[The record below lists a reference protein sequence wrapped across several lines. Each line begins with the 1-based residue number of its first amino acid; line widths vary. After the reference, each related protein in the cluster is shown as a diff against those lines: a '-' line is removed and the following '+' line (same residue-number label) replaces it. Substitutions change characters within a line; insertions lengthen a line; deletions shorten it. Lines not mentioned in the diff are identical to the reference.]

1 MAIHTQQ
8 SLSGFI
14 ATDPQLSFN
23 ANGEA
28 RLYVRIGQ
36 EHFERNADGTFTQNE
51 TTYHNLVMY
60 RRSAERAFAQLAKGD
75 NFVAEGYVHPY
86 SYERDGQTITGEEF
100 VAKRLGH
107 DAARSIYAV
116 DRSRGQGAGIE
127 QTAPD
132 AAAAAKPSRP
142 ITL

>member
-28 RLYVRIGQ
+28 RLYVRVGQ

-51 TTYHNLVMY
+51 TTYHDLVMY

-75 NFVAEGYVHPY
+75 NFLAEGYVHPY
-86 SYERDGQTITGEEF
+86 TYERDGQTITGEEF

-107 DAARSIYAV
+107 DAARSMYAV
-116 DRSRGQGAGIE
+116 DRSRNQRAVIE
-127 QTAPD
+127 QSAPD
-132 AAAAAKPSRP
+132 AAPSAKPSRP

>member
-23 ANGEA
+23 GKGEA

-36 EHFERNADGTFTQNE
+36 EHFDRNSDGTFTQNE
-51 TTYHNLVMY
+51 TTYHDLVMY
-60 RRSAERAFAQLAKGD
+60 RRSAERAFARLAKGD

-86 SYERDGQTITGEEF
+86 TYEKNGQTVTGEEF

-107 DAARSIYAV
+107 DAARSNYTV
-116 DRSRGQGAGIE
+116 DRSRGRAAAIE
-127 QTAPD
+127 QTGPEIAPS
-132 AAAAAKPSRP
+132 ATPSRP
-142 ITL
+142 ISL

>member
-36 EHFERNADGTFTQNE
+36 EHFERNADGTFTQKE
-51 TTYHNLVMY
+51 TTYHDLVMY
-60 RRSAERAFAQLAKGD
+60 RRSAERAFARLAKGD
-75 NFVAEGYVHPY
+75 NFLAEGYVHPY
-86 SYERDGQTITGEEF
+86 TYERDGQTITGEEF

-107 DAARSIYAV
+107 DAVRSIYAV
-116 DRSRGQGAGIE
+116 DRSHSQGAGIE
-127 QTAPD
+127 QTTPNAAPS
-132 AAAAAKPSRP
+132 AKPSRP

>member
-51 TTYHNLVMY
+51 TTYHDLVMY

-75 NFVAEGYVHPY
+75 NFLAEGYVHPY
-86 SYERDGQTITGEEF
+86 TYERDGQTITGEEF

-107 DAARSIYAV
+107 DAARSMYAV
-116 DRSRGQGAGIE
+116 DRNRSQGAGIK
-127 QTAPD
+127 QSAPDTAPS
-132 AAAAAKPSRP
+132 AKPSRP

>member
-51 TTYHNLVMY
+51 TTYHDLVMY
-60 RRSAERAFAQLAKGD
+60 RRGAERAFAQLAKGD
-75 NFVAEGYVHPY
+75 NFLAEGYVHPY
-86 SYERDGQTITGEEF
+86 TYERDGQTITGEEF

-107 DAARSIYAV
+107 DAARAIYAV
-116 DRSRGQGAGIE
+116 DRSRSQGVGIE

-132 AAAAAKPSRP
+132 ASASAKPSRP

>member
-28 RLYVRIGQ
+28 RLHVRIGQ
-36 EHFERNADGTFTQNE
+36 EHFERNPDGSFTQQE
-51 TTYHNLVMY
+51 TTFHDLVMY

-116 DRSRGQGAGIE
+116 DRSRGQGAGIA
-127 QTAPD
+127 QNTPD

>member
-1 MAIHTQQ
+1 
-8 SLSGFI
+8 
-14 ATDPQLSFN
+14 
-23 ANGEA
+23 
-28 RLYVRIGQ
+28 
-36 EHFERNADGTFTQNE
+36 
-51 TTYHNLVMY
+51 MY

-116 DRSRGQGAGIE
+116 DRSRGQGAGIA
-127 QTAPD
+127 QNTPD

>member
-36 EHFERNADGTFTQNE
+36 EHFERNSDGTFTQNE
-51 TTYHNLVMY
+51 TTYHDLVMY

-75 NFVAEGYVHPY
+75 NFLAEGYVHPY
-86 SYERDGQTITGEEF
+86 TYERDGQTITGEEF

-107 DAARSIYAV
+107 DAARSMYAV
-116 DRSRGQGAGIE
+116 DRNRNQDAGIK
-127 QTAPD
+127 QSAPD
-132 AAAAAKPSRP
+132 AAPSAKPSRP

>member
-28 RLYVRIGQ
+28 RLNVRIGQ
-36 EHFERNADGTFTQNE
+36 EHFQRNTDGTFTQQE
-51 TTYHNLVMY
+51 TTFHDLVMY

-75 NFVAEGYVHPY
+75 NFIAEGYVHPY
-86 SYERDGQTITGEEF
+86 SYERDGRTITGEEF

-107 DAARSIYAV
+107 DAARSIYAI
-116 DRSRGQGAGIE
+116 DRSRTHGTEIE
-127 QTAPD
+127 QTA
-132 AAAAAKPSRP
+132 AAAPLSAKQSRP
-142 ITL
+142 VTL